1 MPRGVPGERRQG
13 QIKGA
18 RRERRAAIGLFAAG
32 SPARARARASVYAL
46 PKEGSP
52 PSLSQS
58 RSYESASRRTASIE
72 VESTS
77 VLLALSGPQNVL
89 LAEVSRQSGAE
100 VSLRGNVLYVA
111 GEEDDVRVAQ
121 RFLTDAAE
129 LVSRGHEITAS
140 DVGRALRELR
150 LDPDTSLVDL
160 LDEAI
165 LVSPRRRAVMPKSPA
180 QRGYIEAIR
189 KHDLTFGI
197 GPAGTGKTY
206 LAMAMAASAL
216 MQKRVKRIV
225 LTRPAVEAGEKL
237 GFLPGDLAEK
247 VNPYLRPLYDAL
259 HDMLDFEKV
268 EQLRTRG
275 QIEVAP
281 LAFMRGRAQPYFT
294 PVLTPTGFRP
304 IGSLRPGDSVIGS
317 NGRATKVLGVYP
329 QGPREVFRVS
339 AQDGASTLCCGEH
352 LWTVYTPEDRNRT
365 GVPRVLQT
373 REMIGRL
380 RRAHQHRYEL
390 PLLSAPAKLMPRD
403 VPMDPYALGLLLGDG
418 CVTGK
423 TTPSFAT
430 ADPELAKALES
441 ALEGIELVAKSGV
454 DYVLRHVAGGRG
466 GLRIPNP
473 VTVTLRELDSCGA
486 RSATKFVPKDYL
498 FNSPGVRLA
507 MLQGLLD
514 TDGGPVTQAR
524 RTCRVQYCTTSPELR
539 DAVVFLVRSLGGVA
553 YWRTRA
559 AEGRRPGRANGR
571 VVPYRSDAFVI
582 DLRLPREITPFR
594 LKRKR
599 DKYEASG
606 GDGRP
611 MRYIDSIEPAG
622 TQDCVCIQVAAP
634 DSLYVT
640 DDFLLTHN
648 TLNDSFVILDEAQ
661 NATSEQMRMFLTRL
675 GFGSKAVVT
684 GDITQTDLPRG
695 ARSGLR
701 EARDLLTNVEGIAF
715 CSFTD
720 VDVVRHPIVQRIVVA
735 YEAQDAEQAR
745 LREEKRLAKAAQE
758 PSGSAEEST
767 DPEPR

>member
-1 MPRGVPGERRQG
+1 MPVAAPIPTHRLQARMLRGVPGERRQG

-18 RRERRAAIGLFAAG
+18 RRERRAATWLFAALV
-32 SPARARARASVYAL
+32 PARAPADASVYAL

-180 QRGYIEAIR
+180 QRAYIEAIR

-281 LAFMRGRAQPYFT
+281 LAFMRGR
-294 PVLTPTGFRP
+294 
-304 IGSLRPGDSVIGS
+304 
-317 NGRATKVLGVYP
+317 
-329 QGPREVFRVS
+329 
-339 AQDGASTLCCGEH
+339 
-352 LWTVYTPEDRNRT
+352 
-365 GVPRVLQT
+365 
-373 REMIGRL
+373 
-380 RRAHQHRYEL
+380 
-390 PLLSAPAKLMPRD
+390 
-403 VPMDPYALGLLLGDG
+403 
-418 CVTGK
+418 
-423 TTPSFAT
+423 
-430 ADPELAKALES
+430 
-441 ALEGIELVAKSGV
+441 
-454 DYVLRHVAGGRG
+454 
-466 GLRIPNP
+466 
-473 VTVTLRELDSCGA
+473 
-486 RSATKFVPKDYL
+486 
-498 FNSPGVRLA
+498 
-507 MLQGLLD
+507 
-514 TDGGPVTQAR
+514 
-524 RTCRVQYCTTSPELR
+524 
-539 DAVVFLVRSLGGVA
+539 
-553 YWRTRA
+553 
-559 AEGRRPGRANGR
+559 
-571 VVPYRSDAFVI
+571 
-582 DLRLPREITPFR
+582 
-594 LKRKR
+594 
-599 DKYEASG
+599 
-606 GDGRP
+606 
-611 MRYIDSIEPAG
+611 
-622 TQDCVCIQVAAP
+622 
-634 DSLYVT
+634 
-640 DDFLLTHN
+640 

-701 EARDLLTNVEGIAF
+701 EARDLLTNVEGISF

-758 PSGSAEEST
+758 PSGSAEESA